1 MTKAETENR
10 TRPHWEEPEVRRRRV
25 SLIWALPVV
34 AALVAA
40 WLGYTAFAE
49 KGPTI
54 TISFKTAS
62 GLEPGK
68 TRIKHHDVE
77 LGVVDR
83 VDPSPDLSN
92 VVVSAKM
99 NKTAAEHLREGT
111 KFWVVRP
118 RISITS
124 FSGLETLV
132 SGAYIEMDP
141 GAGKSTHAFQGL
153 EEPPVVRADV
163 PGTEYLLTTDKLGSI
178 GPGSPISFRG
188 IDVGEVASYQFEGLE
203 SGIVIRVFVRKPY
216 DALVRKDTRFWN
228 ASGVSLSTGASGFK
242 VEVDSLQAVL
252 AGGIAFET
260 PESVQKAQPA
270 AEGETF
276 PLYDGRSAAQ
286 EASFTRRSRALL
298 EFDGSVRGLEAG
310 APVDFRGMTIGRVAE
325 IHLVVDA
332 ARRTAKI
339 PVVVEIDLDR
349 IGIINQP
356 PEELGSNKLA
366 EQLVA
371 LGLRAQLR
379 PASLITGQLFVALDF
394 FPDAPPAK
402 IEMTD
407 TYPKLPTVE
416 SDFENMTRSV
426 NQALDKIVSLPLG
439 DLLQDLRKLV
449 GSAQTIV
456 ASPEVAESLHSLNAT
471 LISTQQLLGDLQ
483 TQSGPLIASLRRVSD
498 SAEATVKR
506 TDTVIASMNA
516 GYGRDSQVR
525 ADLADLL
532 KQLQETAKS
541 ARYLTNYLEQHPEAV
556 LRGKAGAK

>member
-1 MTKAETENR
+1 
-10 TRPHWEEPEVRRRRV
+10 
-25 SLIWALPVV
+25 
-34 AALVAA
+34 
-40 WLGYTAFAE
+40 
-49 KGPTI
+49 
-54 TISFKTAS
+54 
-62 GLEPGK
+62 
-68 TRIKHHDVE
+68 
-77 LGVVDR
+77 
-83 VDPSPDLSN
+83 
-92 VVVSAKM
+92 
-99 NKTAAEHLREGT
+99 
-111 KFWVVRP
+111 
-118 RISITS
+118 
-124 FSGLETLV
+124 
-132 SGAYIEMDP
+132 
-141 GAGKSTHAFQGL
+141 
-153 EEPPVVRADV
+153 
-163 PGTEYLLTTDKLGSI
+163 
-178 GPGSPISFRG
+178 
-188 IDVGEVASYQFEGLE
+188 
-203 SGIVIRVFVRKPY
+203 
-216 DALVRKDTRFWN
+216 
-228 ASGVSLSTGASGFK
+228 
-242 VEVDSLQAVL
+242 
-252 AGGIAFET
+252 
-260 PESVQKAQPA
+260 
-270 AEGETF
+270 
-276 PLYDGRSAAQ
+276 
-286 EASFTRRSRALL
+286 
-298 EFDGSVRGLEAG
+298 
-310 APVDFRGMTIGRVAE
+310 
-325 IHLVVDA
+325 VVDA